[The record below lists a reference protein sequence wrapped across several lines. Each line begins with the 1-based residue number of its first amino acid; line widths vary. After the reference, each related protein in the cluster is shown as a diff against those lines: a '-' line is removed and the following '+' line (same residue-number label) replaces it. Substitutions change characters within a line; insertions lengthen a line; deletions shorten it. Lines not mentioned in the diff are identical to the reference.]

1 MNHMTIDSPD
11 APWHDDEPPYKE
23 VEVCVS
29 ISLSRTLK
37 LKVNDYSLYPD
48 DDGRL
53 FEDFSECDL
62 KKALTEQYM
71 LPQST
76 LPDWNVDEFE
86 VVLE

>member
-1 MNHMTIDSPD
+1 MTIDSPD
-11 APWHDDEPPYKE
+11 APWNNDEPTYKE
-23 VEVCVS
+23 VKVCVS

-37 LKVNDYSLYPD
+37 LKVNDYNLYPD

-53 FEDFSECDL
+53 LEDFSECDL

-86 VVLE
+86 CVLE